1 MKMKKIWMLM
11 CFIPVLILLAS
22 CSENEINYSE
32 PSNKNEPDKNTF
44 TEEENHE
51 YKTPQITIDQSSSE
65 PAVTEIEQTV
75 SNVYDSV
82 VSIDVVTE
90 TTIGSGSGVLF
101 SSDNDLGLSYIVTCF
116 HVIEDAY
123 SINVTLTDGT
133 VYKAS
138 VVGGYKDQ
146 DLAVLS
152 IEATNL
158 NYVQFYGNSDNL
170 KLGTQ
175 VICIGNPLGI
185 LPGSVSVGYLSYVN
199 REVSVDDYNTMKL
212 LQTDVAI
219 NSGNSGGALFNVSGA
234 LIGIVNAKYADSG
247 IDGLGFAIPINTVY
261 DVIYDLMSTAKYD
274 VVSKTWDEGYVVGDW
289 ELGFDLADARY
300 SIGMGIGIQIV
311 PYVSNVYSN
320 ETMSGASSL
329 QLKDIISGV
338 TIDYKDDSKTDI
350 VVSDIASSSAILTTI
365 YDANLS
371 VGDSLVF
378 TVTRNNISLTV
389 NVELVQY
396 IYSI

>member
-32 PSNKNEPDKNTF
+32 PSNKNEPDKNTL

-65 PAVTEIEQTV
+65 PALTEIEQTV

-329 QLKDIISGV
+329 QLKDIIGV

-350 VVSDIASSSAILTTI
+350 VVSDIASSSAILTAI

>member
-1 MKMKKIWMLM
+1 MKKIWMLM

-32 PSNKNEPDKNTF
+32 PSNKNEPDKNTL

-65 PAVTEIEQTV
+65 PAATEIEQTV

-219 NSGNSGGALFNVSGA
+219 NSGNSGGALFNVNGA

-289 ELGFDLADARY
+289 KLGFDLADARY

-320 ETMSGASSL
+320 ETMSGVSSL

-350 VVSDIASSSAILTTI
+350 VVSDIASSSAILTAI

>member
-32 PSNKNEPDKNTF
+32 PSNKNEPDKNTL

-65 PAVTEIEQTV
+65 PAATEIEQTV

-116 HVIEDAY
+116 HVIADAY

-219 NSGNSGGALFNVSGA
+219 NSGNSGGALFNVNGA

-320 ETMSGASSL
+320 ETMSGVSSL

-350 VVSDIASSSAILTTI
+350 VVSDIASSSAILTAI

>member
-32 PSNKNEPDKNTF
+32 PSNKNEPDKNTV

-350 VVSDIASSSAILTTI
+350 VVSDIASSSAILTAI

>member
-1 MKMKKIWMLM
+1 MKKIWILI

-32 PSNKNEPDKNTF
+32 PSNKNEPDKNTL

-219 NSGNSGGALFNVSGA
+219 NSGNSGGALFNVNGA

-300 SIGMGIGIQIV
+300 TIGLGIGIQIV

-338 TIDYKDDSKTDI
+338 TIDYKDDNKTDI
-350 VVSDIASSSAILTTI
+350 VVSDIASSSAILTAI

-378 TVTRNNISLTV
+378 TVTRNNTSLTV

>member
-1 MKMKKIWMLM
+1 M

-32 PSNKNEPDKNTF
+32 PSNKNEPDKNTL

-65 PAVTEIEQTV
+65 PALTEIEQTV

-329 QLKDIISGV
+329 QLKDIIGV

-350 VVSDIASSSAILTTI
+350 VVSDIASSSAILTAI

>member
-1 MKMKKIWMLM
+1 M

-22 CSENEINYSE
+22 CSENEINHSE
-32 PSNKNEPDKNTF
+32 PSNKNEPDKNTL

-350 VVSDIASSSAILTTI
+350 VVSDIASSSAILTAI

>member
-1 MKMKKIWMLM
+1 M

-32 PSNKNEPDKNTF
+32 PSNKNESDKNTL

-350 VVSDIASSSAILTTI
+350 VVSDIASSSAILTAI

>member
-1 MKMKKIWMLM
+1 MKKIWMLM

-32 PSNKNEPDKNTF
+32 PSNKNEPDKNTL

-65 PAVTEIEQTV
+65 PAATEIEQTV

-219 NSGNSGGALFNVSGA
+219 NSGNSGGALFNVNGA

-320 ETMSGASSL
+320 ETMSGVSSL

-350 VVSDIASSSAILTTI
+350 VVSDIASSSAILTAI

>member
-1 MKMKKIWMLM
+1 MKKIWMLM

-32 PSNKNEPDKNTF
+32 PSNKNEPDKNTL

-219 NSGNSGGALFNVSGA
+219 NSGNSGGALFNVNGA

-350 VVSDIASSSAILTTI
+350 VVSDIASSSAILTAI

>member
-1 MKMKKIWMLM
+1 M

-32 PSNKNEPDKNTF
+32 PSNKNEPDKNTL

-329 QLKDIISGV
+329 QLKDIIGGV

>member
-1 MKMKKIWMLM
+1 MKKIWMLM

-32 PSNKNEPDKNTF
+32 PSNKNEPDKNTL

>member
-32 PSNKNEPDKNTF
+32 PSNKNEPDKNTL

-116 HVIEDAY
+116 HVIDDAY

>member
-1 MKMKKIWMLM
+1 MKKIWMLM

-32 PSNKNEPDKNTF
+32 PSNKNEPDKNTL

-65 PAVTEIEQTV
+65 PAATEIEQTV

-219 NSGNSGGALFNVSGA
+219 NSGNSGGALFNVNGA

-274 VVSKTWDEGYVVGDW
+274 VVSKAWDEGYVVGDW

-320 ETMSGASSL
+320 ETMSGVSSL

-350 VVSDIASSSAILTTI
+350 VVSDIASSSAILTAI

>member
-1 MKMKKIWMLM
+1 M
-11 CFIPVLILLAS
+11 
-22 CSENEINYSE
+22 
-32 PSNKNEPDKNTF
+32 
-44 TEEENHE
+44 
-51 YKTPQITIDQSSSE
+51 
-65 PAVTEIEQTV
+65 
-75 SNVYDSV
+75 
-82 VSIDVVTE
+82 
-90 TTIGSGSGVLF
+90 
-101 SSDNDLGLSYIVTCF
+101 
-116 HVIEDAY
+116 
-123 SINVTLTDGT
+123 
-133 VYKAS
+133 
-138 VVGGYKDQ
+138 
-146 DLAVLS
+146 
-152 IEATNL
+152 
-158 NYVQFYGNSDNL
+158 
-170 KLGTQ
+170 
-175 VICIGNPLGI
+175 
-185 LPGSVSVGYLSYVN
+185 
-199 REVSVDDYNTMKL
+199 

-350 VVSDIASSSAILTTI
+350 VVSDIASSSAILTAI

>member
-32 PSNKNEPDKNTF
+32 PSNKNEPDKNTL

-350 VVSDIASSSAILTTI
+350 VVSDIASSSAILTAI

>member
-32 PSNKNEPDKNTF
+32 PSNKNEPDKNTL